1 VFRHNNN
8 VMNKVSMMIEAGV
21 VVEVVVVRDVGE
33 VTLVVVDDR
42 LRVEEEVVDDLRV
55 EEVVEDLTEEDEVV
69 VLI

>member
-1 VFRHNNN
+1 
-8 VMNKVSMMIEAGV
+8 MNRVSMMIEADV
-21 VVEVVVVRDVGE
+21 VVEVVKDVGE

-42 LRVEEEVVDDLRV
+42 LTAVEEVVDDLRV